1 MTKETVFSERE
12 SLYKTLSA
20 PLTAQVE
27 VTQQCNESCLHC
39 YNHWRKGDSPSS
51 FSTLNESQLFRVVQE
66 LIRNRIFG
74 ITLTGGEPMLFKTAV
89 YKAVKMCTTAG
100 ISCSLNSNLTTVK
113 KEDGRALKEAG
124 VSFVL
129 TSLLSPEKNVHDAI
143 TERPGSY
150 RKTLAGI
157 AALQEAGVPVGVN
170 MVIIKLNQDQI
181 YEVGKFVASLGVR
194 NFSAT
199 KVSPSLSMRGNF
211 SDLDVSRK
219 TVRESLETLIR
230 LREEFGLKVD
240 ILRCYPMCLI
250 GDISRYKWFARRNCG
265 AGVTT
270 VTVGADGSLRP
281 CSHSD
286 NVYGNVLEEGLQP
299 GWRRMGEWRNGSL
312 IPDRCWECTF
322 LQECT
327 AGCRTDAKYC
337 GDIKGMDPM
346 ATGPEEV
353 TQQLTSVDRFDSSK
367 FTKQKIKMTENLRFR
382 EEEFGGVLMAYG
394 KPPIFLNKDA
404 FGVVLSLRDL
414 KSFSAEEVTA
424 DLGISV
430 NEVTVFLENLSNKGY
445 VEKVGREVSVWE

>member
-1 MTKETVFSERE
+1 MGKETVFPEERG
-12 SLYKTLSA
+12 SFYKTLSA

-27 VTQQCNESCLHC
+27 VTQRCNESCLHC
-39 YNHWRKGDSPSS
+39 YNHWRKRDNPSP
-51 FSTLNESQLFRVVQE
+51 FSTLNESQLSYVVRE
-66 LIRNRIFG
+66 LIKNRVFG
-74 ITLTGGEPMLFKTAV
+74 VTLTGGEPMLFKTAV
-89 YKAVKMCTTAG
+89 YEAVKMCTTAG
-100 ISCSLNSNLTTVK
+100 MSCSLNSNLTTVK
-113 KEDGRALKEAG
+113 REDAIALKEAG

-129 TSLLSPEKNVHDAI
+129 TSLLSHEESIHDVI
-143 TERPGSY
+143 TERPGSHK
-150 RKTLAGI
+150 KTLAGI
-157 AALQEAGVPVGVN
+157 AVLQQAGVPVGVN
-170 MVIIKLNQDQI
+170 MVITRLNQHQI
-181 YEVGKFVASLGVR
+181 YETGKFVASLGVK

-199 KVSPSLSMRGNF
+199 KVSPSLSMREHF
-211 SDLDVSRK
+211 SNLDVSQK
-219 TVRESLETLIR
+219 TVRESLEILVR

-265 AGVTT
+265 AGVAT

-299 GWRRMGEWRNGSL
+299 GWKRMGEWRDGSL
-312 IPDRCWECTF
+312 IPNRCWECAF

-346 ATGPEEV
+346 ATDPEEV
-353 TQQLTSVDRFDSSK
+353 MQQPISVDRFDSAK
-367 FTKQKIKMTENLRFR
+367 FTKQKIRMTKNLRFR

-404 FGVVLSLRDL
+404 FSVALSLQDL
-414 KSFSAEEVTA
+414 SSFFIEEVA
-424 DLGISV
+424 IGLRIS
-430 NEVTVFLENLSNKGY
+430 LEFY
-445 VEKVGREVSVWE
+445 Y